1 MTDPQTLRTERLANW
16 GQTPATS
23 TPDLDSA
30 TALIARLGLVT
41 LYPVSP
47 ELPNL
52 LHAYTGDP
60 TTQAASDWDSASGH
74 VYTWRWELG
83 RREAGFYTAI
93 VRGRPTFVAWPLL
106 PAILRLRGD
115 LRDPEELYDLG
126 QLSNA
131 AYRIAVALTEAG
143 GVLDTGT
150 LRRAAGFPTG
160 KEQRVA
166 YLKAV
171 AELDARILLA
181 KVFSPDDEE
190 MRHALVQAR
199 YPEHVTAAENLT
211 RDAALDQFLATY
223 LPHAAY
229 ALPTP
234 FARHLGLPLPEL
246 RAALDRLIA
255 KNQAHTAQLPGEKEP
270 WVIWGHDGR

>member
-93 VRGRPTFVAWPLL
+93 VRGRPTFVARPLL